1 MNLDILHNSLRQ
13 IRRLIIFLI
22 GMTVVLLGVL
32 MIVTPGPA
40 FLIIPVGLGIL
51 AIEFEWA
58 RRVLKRTRAY
68 VQQQA
73 KQIKD
78 KINNANLQSYHRDIQ

>member
-22 GMTVVLLGVL
+22 GMTVVLIGVL

-40 FLIIPVGLGIL
+40 FLIIPAGLGIL

-58 RRVLKRTRAY
+58 RRVLTRTRAY
-68 VQQQA
+68 IQQQA

-78 KINNANLQSYHRDIQ
+78 KINHTK